1 MCLSVEIPVH
11 RCRYAKEA
19 SHSMTT
25 WARSVNEEIRRV
37 KLNGP
42 KGGMKKGVWG
52 GTGTCQYGRGKRR
65 RQELHNEAAELI

>member
-25 WARSVNEEIRRV
+25 RARSVNEEIRRV

-42 KGGMKKGVWG
+42 RGGMKKGVWG
-52 GTGTCQYGRGKRR
+52 DRDVSIWKREEKETG
-65 RQELHNEAAELI
+65 AA

>member
-11 RCRYAKEA
+11 RCMYAKEA

-42 KGGMKKGVWG
+42 KGGIKKGVWG
-52 GTGTCQYGRGKRR
+52 EQGRVNMEEGRGGDRSCIMK
-65 RQELHNEAAELI
+65 LLN